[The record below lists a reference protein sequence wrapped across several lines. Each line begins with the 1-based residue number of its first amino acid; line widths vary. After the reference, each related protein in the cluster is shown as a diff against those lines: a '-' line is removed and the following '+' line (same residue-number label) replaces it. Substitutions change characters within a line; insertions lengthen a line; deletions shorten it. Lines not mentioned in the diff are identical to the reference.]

1 MSVEEGIYQVDKMT
15 GDYCPEMLGDLLP
28 IYYRRLFPYES
39 YCRWLGAGNVDKSYL
54 ARREFS
60 FTLEGDIYL
69 RLCSAEAKLKRDF
82 PNLFYTVTKK
92 KKKIACVSGRP

>member
-1 MSVEEGIYQVDKMT
+1 MGE
-15 GDYCPEMLGDLLP
+15 YCPEMLGDLLP

-39 YCRWLGAGNVDKSYL
+39 YCRWLGAGNIDKRYL

-69 RLCSAEAKLKRDF
+69 RYQVRSTIKNKKHRDLGSSL
-82 PNLFYTVTKK
+82 NCTTYKK
-92 KKKIACVSGRP
+92 HMTSLLLQ

>member
-1 MSVEEGIYQVDKMT
+1 MGEFPEYSIGPFIFWIVNVEEDKMT

-69 RLCSAEAKLKRDF
+69 R
-82 PNLFYTVTKK
+82 
-92 KKKIACVSGRP
+92 